1 MKQTRYRIWVWPLLL
16 VVLLLAGCQN
26 NALEEAAVL
35 PPATPSEQPAE
46 QPTAV
51 AEPTRDRDFVVLATD
66 APLPPFTRFDE
77 FGNIEGFNNDVMQ
90 NVAAKAG
97 FEYEFVVTPYQGVM
111 DLLASGSSQ
120 DFDAVMSTLLIP
132 ETPRDGIAYTIPYL
146 EIGQVMLVL
155 ADEDGLGS
163 YNDLRPGTPVGVLK
177 DSSGEQIALEIMR
190 VNEEDLRNEFEKPS
204 DAVQALIDEEVRAV
218 IIDSFSAAYFAES
231 FPLQLKIIGGEGRDA
246 WVGSKSYGIAVAE
259 TNTDLLNRLNTAIAE
274 MQAEGVVDRLSVAWL
289 LLDDLSAAEIDPG
302 ESRVGT
308 PAGEFVIGMLGQ
320 LNDMDPAQLTP
331 DFISWEL
338 LSNTMS
344 GLYMWSAD
352 NQLQPILAEGDPQI
366 SADKL
371 EYTIRLKSGLF
382 FPDGREFTAEDVR
395 WSVVRASRL
404 GNFQV
409 NNYLKDANDDNFADP
424 DAVQVVDAQTVKFIL
439 QEPAAF
445 FPSLLATPPY
455 FPISSDCYAETAD
468 TASTCGGLG
477 PYTIDGWD
485 AGEAIRLKANPQWP
499 GRPTPAFENIT
510 VRFYSDPLDIQR
522 SLVEFQSIDLAW
534 TGLPYDDFVALQAL
548 DVDGDGATDFTGWT
562 GPSTFKSYLI
572 FEQEDSI
579 WSNRRVRQAA
589 TYALDRGALV
599 NEIFAGSRLPL
610 LSPVPNDVPGHV
622 DALPAEPDITQVR
635 SLMLEAG
642 YTPSNPAEVELWFVN
657 DGRYSD
663 VEEAYVNAIARQLDA
678 TGVFRVTVSGA
689 PWEQFRVQIAQCGYP
704 AYLLGWPSPGQ
715 PVSYLDASS
724 WTDFFV
730 TNTDSIFC
738 SNYENP
744 EMERLVTAAREEV
757 DPDVRRELLARLQA
771 LWAQDLPTLDITQQP
786 RYALSLTRV
795 NNVRIDA
802 LGLMHYDLLTK
813 SGG

>member
-1 MKQTRYRIWVWPLLL
+1 MKRTHHRIWIGLVILTALLL
-16 VVLLLAGCQN
+16 VGCQ
-26 NALEEAAVL
+26 ESTPEQAAVA
-35 PPATPSEQPAE
+35 PTATPGAE
-46 QPTAV
+46 PTAV
-51 AEPTRDRDFVVLATD
+51 VEPTRDRDFVVIATD

-77 FGNIEGFNNDVMQ
+77 FGSIEGFNNDIMQ
-90 NVAAKAG
+90 NIAAKAG

-111 DLLASGSSQ
+111 DLLATGNSR

-132 ETPRDGIAYTIPYL
+132 ETPREGVAYSVPYL

-155 ADEDGLGS
+155 ADEADLTN

-177 DSSGEQIALEIMR
+177 DSSGEQIALEVMQM
-190 VNEEDLRNEFEKPS
+190 NEEDLVSSFEKPAE
-204 DAVQALIDEEVRAV
+204 AVQALIDETVRAV
-218 IIDSFSAAYFAES
+218 IIDSFSAEYFAES

-246 WVGSKSYGIAVAE
+246 WVGSKSYGIAVAAN
-259 TNTDLLNRLNTAIAE
+259 NTDLLNRINDAIAAVQE
-274 MQAEGVVDRLSVAWL
+274 EGVVERLSVAWL

-308 PAGEFVIGMLGQ
+308 PAGEFVIGLVGELG
-320 LNDMDPAQLTP
+320 DMDPAQLTP

-344 GLYMWSAD
+344 GLYMWDTD
-352 NQLQPILAEGDPQI
+352 NQLLPMLAEGQPQI

-371 EYTIRLKSGLF
+371 EYTVQLKPGLF

-409 NNYLKDANDDNFADP
+409 NSILKDANEDNFADP
-424 DAVQVVDAQTVKFIL
+424 DAVQVVDSNTVKFIL
-439 QEPAAF
+439 QEPTAY
-445 FPSLLATPPY
+445 FPSLLATPPF
-455 FPISSDCYAETAD
+455 FPISQDCYAETAD
-468 TASTCGGLG
+468 PTSTCGGLG

-485 AGEAIRLKANPQWP
+485 AGDAMRLKANPQWP

-510 VRFYSDPLDIQR
+510 VRFYTNVDDMQR

-534 TGLPYDDFVALQAL
+534 TGLPYDEFVTLQAL
-548 DVDGDGATDFTGWT
+548 DVDGDGTPDFTGWD

-572 FEQEDSI
+572 FEQQDSA
-579 WSNRRVRQAA
+579 WSNRKVRQAA
-589 TYALDRGALV
+589 SYALDRAALV
-599 NEIFAGSRLPL
+599 EEIFAGSRLPL
-610 LSPVPNDVPGHV
+610 LSPIPSDVPGHV
-622 DALPAEPDITQVR
+622 DALPAEPDVTQVR

-642 YTPSNPAEVELWFVN
+642 YTPSNPLEVEMWFVN
-657 DGRYSD
+657 DGRYSSA
-663 VEEAYVNAIARQLDA
+663 EEQYLNAIASQLAA
-678 TGVFRVTVSGA
+678 TGVFSVTVNGA

-730 TNTDSIFC
+730 TNTDSTFC
-738 SNYENP
+738 SNYQNP
-744 EMERLVTAAREEV
+744 EMDRLVTAVREETN
-757 DPDVRRELLARLQA
+757 PDVRRDLLAQMQA
-771 LWAQDLPTLDITQQP
+771 LWANDLPTLDITQQP
-786 RYALSLTRV
+786 RYALSLNRV
-795 NNVRIDA
+795 DNVRIDA
-802 LGLMHYDLLTK
+802 LGLMQYQYLTK
-813 SGG
+813 TGG